1 MSEIRARVNLK
12 VGPKS
17 DIDAEII
24 SFTCFDKDNEHVAIV
39 FKQAD
44 IKQEAP
50 IVRVHSEC
58 LTGDVFHSSR
68 CDCGEQLDES
78 IDIMSKQGG
87 IILYMRQEGRG
98 IGLYNKIDAY
108 VLQSQGLNT
117 YQANNELGFDDDQ
130 RSFEHAIAMLNG
142 LDISKFKLLTNNPKK
157 AKALAEHFTVVEVIN
172 TKVHLKQDNADYLAA
187 KKAHGNHNID
197 LD

>member
-12 VGPKS
+12 VGHNS
-17 DIDAEII
+17 DIDAEIL
-24 SFTCFDKDNEHVAIV
+24 SFTCFDKDNEHVAMV

-44 IKQEAP
+44 LKQDVP
-50 IVRVHSEC
+50 LVRVHSEC

-78 IDIMSKQGG
+78 IEKMAEEGG
-87 IILYMRQEGRG
+87 VILYMRQEGRG

-117 YQANNELGFDDDQ
+117 YQANNHLGFDDDQ
-130 RSFEHAIAMLNG
+130 RSFEHAIAMLNA
-142 LDISKFKLLTNNPKK
+142 LDIKQLKLLTNNPRK
-157 AKALAEHFTVVEVIN
+157 AKALADHVDVKEVVN
-172 TKVHLKQDNADYLAA
+172 TRVHLKSDNAEYLAA
-187 KKAHGNHNID
+187 KQQHGKHNIK